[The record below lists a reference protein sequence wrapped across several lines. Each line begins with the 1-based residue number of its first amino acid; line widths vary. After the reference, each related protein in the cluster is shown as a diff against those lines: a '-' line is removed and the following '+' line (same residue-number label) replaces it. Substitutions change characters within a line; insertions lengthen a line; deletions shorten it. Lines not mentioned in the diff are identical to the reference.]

1 MKKPALVCWFGFLVV
16 LPLSLGAHQVPSS
29 TRISSS
35 TTGISGHKNPEK
47 IPLHVAAFSWFEIAA
62 TNMIDGEHP
71 YRFAQDISNTRLS
84 DVDQGVLKVAVFDF
98 YLSYAPLLAAYQAKA
113 STGKATGNDTRAFN
127 KAKCQLALDEYE
139 KASQQMSAED
149 AKQFAGYIEGWKH
162 RMSIDPGT
170 GSELTH

>member
-1 MKKPALVCWFGFLVV
+1 MKKTALVCWFGFLVV

-35 TTGISGHKNPEK
+35 TTGISGDKNPEK
-47 IPLHVAAFSWFEIAA
+47 IPLHVAAFSWFDIAA
-62 TNMIDGEHP
+62 TNMNDGEHP

-84 DVDQGVLKVAVFDF
+84 EVDQGVLKAAVSDF
-98 YLSYAPLLAAYQAKA
+98 YLNYAPLLAAYHAKA
-113 STGKATGNDTRAFN
+113 STGKATGDDTRAFN
-127 KAKCQLALDEYE
+127 KAKYQLALDEYE
-139 KASQQMSAED
+139 KALQQMSAEG

-170 GSELTH
+170 GSELNH